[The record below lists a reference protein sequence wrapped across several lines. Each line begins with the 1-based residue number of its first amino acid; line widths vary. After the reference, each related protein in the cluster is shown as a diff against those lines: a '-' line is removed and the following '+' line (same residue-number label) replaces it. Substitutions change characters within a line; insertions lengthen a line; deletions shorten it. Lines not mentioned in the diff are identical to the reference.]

1 MKHFIILLTF
11 LLVAIS
17 VQAQNLG
24 EAFEEKTLHS
34 TILKMDRQYSIYL
47 PAGYNSSDRSYPVLY
62 LLHPAGPR
70 NTIPDQRSWFYYG
83 GLKKYLDSSI
93 ANGDMEPMIVVTP
106 DANYGSKRISYFND
120 PEGDFSFEDF
130 FFKELIPHIEEN
142 YRCRT
147 EKDSR
152 AIAGASLG
160 GAAVLQYALHQPDKF
175 SVVCA
180 LSGAVRKYDKQYLK
194 GKFPN
199 VSEKV
204 LIDWYK
210 PYDVYSYFENLS
222 TEKVNEAKWYISCGD
237 DDYLSPNNVML
248 HTLLKNKGV
257 EHEFRIQNGAHD
269 WSYWRNVM
277 PEFMTFIS
285 DSFRK

>member
-1 MKHFIILLTF
+1 M
-11 LLVAIS
+11 
-17 VQAQNLG
+17 
-24 EAFEEKTLHS
+24 
-34 TILKMDRQYSIYL
+34 
-47 PAGYNSSDRSYPVLY
+47 
-62 LLHPAGPR
+62 
-70 NTIPDQRSWFYYG
+70 
-83 GLKKYLDSSI
+83 
-93 ANGDMEPMIVVTP
+93 
-106 DANYGSKRISYFND
+106 
-120 PEGDFSFEDF
+120 
-130 FFKELIPHIEEN
+130 
-142 YRCRT
+142 
-147 EKDSR
+147 
-152 AIAGASLG
+152 
-160 GAAVLQYALHQPDKF
+160 
-175 SVVCA
+175 
-180 LSGAVRKYDKQYLK
+180 RKYDKQYLK